1 MSAENMQTFFNIAI
15 TLAGALGG
23 WVLNSLKTSIEGL
36 QRADADLSTKVQSI
50 EVLVAGQYVRRDD
63 FDKISSEIFRRL
75 DKIYDKLDD
84 KADKP

>member
-1 MSAENMQTFFNIAI
+1 MSAENFQTFFNIAI
-15 TLAGALGG
+15 TLVGALAG
-23 WVLNSLKTSIEGL
+23 WVLNSLKTSIESL
-36 QRADADLSTKVQSI
+36 QKADKDLTTKVQSI

-84 KADKP
+84 KADK